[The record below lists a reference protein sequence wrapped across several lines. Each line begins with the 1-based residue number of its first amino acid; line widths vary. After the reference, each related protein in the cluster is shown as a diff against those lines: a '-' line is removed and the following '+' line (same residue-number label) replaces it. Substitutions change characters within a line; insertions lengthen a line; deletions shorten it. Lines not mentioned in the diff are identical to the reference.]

1 MIALIALIRAVDV
14 GASNTSGSVASS
26 DTAVIMV
33 SREKGSR
40 APRADFGALVVCE
53 RWRAL
58 ASTLA
63 VSLCLAWLVRR
74 H

>member
-1 MIALIALIRAVDV
+1 MLAQAIL
-14 GASNTSGSVASS
+14 VA
-26 DTAVIMV
+26 DIMV

-40 APRADFGALVVCE
+40 APRADFGVLVVCE